1 LNQNKHLSNNIKHQ
15 TSNIKHQTSNKTE
28 SNNKM
33 THSCGLCNKQY
44 TRKTSYDRHVILCE
58 ILHQSKREKKCK
70 GQELSDIPTHTQLF
84 LIVQELALKN
94 QILETKMI
102 EMQKWVENK
111 KKKLNVLLWLNT
123 NITPSITY
131 TEWANGLNVTQDDLQ
146 YLIEQNITDTIAGII
161 RKNLL
166 PQEGKS
172 HPLFCFVQKSNVFYI
187 YDNISSEQEKEQEWV
202 LLTTEIFI
210 KLLNKIH
217 FKMVRELCIWRDK
230 NREAIREVD
239 SVGLLFC
246 KTNTKLMGVNFAPE
260 SLLVSKVRTSIYNYA
275 KTDLKNMI
283 EYEFEF

>member
-1 LNQNKHLSNNIKHQ
+1 MNQNKHLSNNIKHQ

-111 KKKLNVLLWLNT
+111 KKKLNVILWLNT

>member
-1 LNQNKHLSNNIKHQ
+1 
-15 TSNIKHQTSNKTE
+15 
-28 SNNKM
+28 M
-33 THSCGLCNKQY
+33 THSCGLCNKSY

-161 RKNLL
+161 RKNLQ
-166 PQEGKS
+166 QEDGKS

-187 YDNISSEQEKEQEWV
+187 YDNICSEQKQEQGKEKEWK

-217 FKMVRELCIWRDK
+217 FKMVRELCAWRDK
-230 NREAIREVD
+230 NREAIREID

>member
-1 LNQNKHLSNNIKHQ
+1 
-15 TSNIKHQTSNKTE
+15 
-28 SNNKM
+28 M
-33 THSCGLCNKQY
+33 THSCGLCNKSY

-70 GQELSDIPTHTQLF
+70 GQELSDIPSHTQLF

-102 EMQKWVENK
+102 EMQKWVETK

-123 NITPSITY
+123 NITPSVTY
-131 TEWANGLNVTQDDLQ
+131 TEWVNGLNVTQDDLQ
-146 YLIEQNITDTIAGII
+146 YLIEQNIKDNLAGII

-166 PQEGKS
+166 QEDGKN
-172 HPLFCFVQKSNVFYI
+172 HPLFCFVQKSNVFYM
-187 YDNISSEQEKEQEWV
+187 YDDIGTEQGKEQEQEKEWKP
-202 LLTTEIFI
+202 LTTEIFI

-217 FKMVRELCIWRDK
+217 FKMVRELCAWRDK

-275 KTDLKNMI
+275 KTDLKSMI

>member
-1 LNQNKHLSNNIKHQ
+1 
-15 TSNIKHQTSNKTE
+15 
-28 SNNKM
+28 M
-33 THSCGLCNKQY
+33 THSCGLCNKSY

-70 GQELSDIPTHTQLF
+70 GQELSDIPSHTQLF

-102 EMQKWVENK
+102 EMQKWVETK

-131 TEWANGLNVTQDDLQ
+131 TEWVNGLKVTQDDFQ
-146 YLIEQNITDTIAGII
+146 YLIEQNITDTLAGII
-161 RKNLL
+161 RKNLSYSVASAEEYN
-166 PQEGKS
+166 QDGKS
-172 HPLFCFVQKSNVFYI
+172 HPLFCFVQKSNVFYM
-187 YDNISSEQEKEQEWV
+187 YDDIGKEQGKEQEQKQEQEKEWKP
-202 LLTTEIFI
+202 LTTEIFI

-217 FKMVRELCIWRDK
+217 FKIVRELCIWRDK
-230 NREAIREVD
+230 NREAIREID
-239 SVGLLFC
+239 SVGSLFC

>member
-1 LNQNKHLSNNIKHQ
+1 
-15 TSNIKHQTSNKTE
+15 
-28 SNNKM
+28 M
-33 THSCGLCNKQY
+33 THSCGLCNKSY
-44 TRKTSYDRHVILCE
+44 TRKTSYDRHIILCE

-70 GQELSDIPTHTQLF
+70 GQELSDIPSHTQLF

-123 NITPSITY
+123 NITPSVTY
-131 TEWANGLNVTQDDLQ
+131 TEWVNGLNVTQDDLQ
-146 YLIEQNITDTIAGII
+146 YLIEQNIADTLAGII
-161 RKNLL
+161 RKNLQ
-166 PQEGKS
+166 QEDGKS

-187 YDNISSEQEKEQEWV
+187 YDNIGTEQKQKQEQEKEWKP
-202 LLTTEIFI
+202 LTTEIFI

-230 NREAIREVD
+230 NREAIREID